1 MWLFYFSISN
11 SRYCYTI
18 KQNYKYRFYQIIS
31 IYVSHFSVNLEEDSG
46 SGFISRPSNCQL
58 FAYADFL
65 GSSLNY
71 FSSFIAN
78 VFSLVFAH
86 GTISSKRDFLIK
98 SGKYDLVIYGHT
110 HRKTTDTIGRTVV
123 VNPGTA
129 KGWIFGFNATIA
141 ICDTSTRN
149 IEFVNLWLSYLNNNR
164 SYTCMSI
171 SLLST

>member
-1 MWLFYFSISN
+1 MTDNISHFSISLHKIY
-11 SRYCYTI
+11 SI
-18 KQNYKYRFYQIIS
+18 KQNYKYQFYQIIS

-86 GTISSKRDFLIK
+86 G
-98 SGKYDLVIYGHT
+98 Y
-110 HRKTTDTIGRTVV
+110 
-123 VNPGTA
+123 NP
-129 KGWIFGFNATIA
+129 KIRYRQEPIILPYN
-141 ICDTSTRN
+141 
-149 IEFVNLWLSYLNNNR
+149 
-164 SYTCMSI
+164 
-171 SLLST
+171 